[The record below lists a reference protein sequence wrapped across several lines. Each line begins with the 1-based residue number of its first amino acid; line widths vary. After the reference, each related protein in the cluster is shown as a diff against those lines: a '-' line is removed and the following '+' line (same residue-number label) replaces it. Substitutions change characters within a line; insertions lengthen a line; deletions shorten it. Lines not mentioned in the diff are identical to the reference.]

1 MIESANELRAR
12 QEIADRVA
20 RADRRRVTRR
30 AKAARHRLHRT
41 GLEFL

>member
-1 MIESANELRAR
+1 MNEPTNELRAR

-20 RADRRRVTRR
+20 RADRRRTTRR
-30 AKAARHRLHRT
+30 AKAARHRAHRT